1 MKIGYAGAAVDHE
14 DIGHQAQPLDL
25 KAAGCSRLYQ
35 ERFTGKASNRPRLR
49 AMLDGL
55 QPGDTVVVTK
65 LDRLARSMTD
75 LRDIATRIKAK
86 GARLLVLDL
95 VRVDSRAGR
104 DLVPVVL
111 DTITSFNRRNA
122 LERDVEPAPARKA
135 ASRLKPQ
142 AQREVPSRPIDEA
155 EVRRLRAQG
164 FGPTRI
170 AKKLK
175 ATPAS
180 VYGALVTR
188 PQA

>member
-1 MKIGYAGAAVDHE
+1 MKIGYAGAAADHE
-14 DIGHQAQPLDL
+14 DFGHKAQPMDL
-25 KAAGCSRLYQ
+25 KAAGCVRLYQ

-55 QPGDTVVVTK
+55 EPGDVVVVTK
-65 LDRLARSMTD
+65 LQRLARSMAD

-86 GARLLVLDL
+86 GAGLLVLDL
-95 VRVDSRAGR
+95 VRFDSRATGR
-104 DLVPVVL
+104 DLIPVVL
-111 DTITSFNRRNA
+111 DTIASFDRHIERNA
-122 LERDVEPAPARKA
+122 EPAPASRAKPRRE
-135 ASRLKPQ
+135 ASVRQ
-142 AQREVPSRPIDEA
+142 ADSA

-175 ATPAS
+175 TAPAN
-180 VYGALVTR
+180 VYGALVAR